1 MIVFVLKISRVAVY
15 ANGKDN
21 FSTLG
26 YAVATAPSRYEVY
39 MYTSY
44 NDGVNDYGPSSI
56 RNDDDQLPL
65 ESWIDTS
72 ISTIS
77 SWTWKISTA
86 VQPKTYEG
94 TFAILWGVPGLD
106 HNRKPALIAKKPVSK
121 YEKLFSRAQRTAKLR
136 SMMPKWFRTSQTKE
150 LTKSEFI
157 ISVAELL
164 LDLKRTVWT
173 DHNIDITS
181 ATVSRPSW
189 ISQWEN
195 DMIDEACLL
204 AGIELLE
211 SPKVRSEIAA
221 TGLSLGGS
229 VIVIDN
235 GPWHRDIS
243 RLEYEPYGG
252 GYVQSALMTMKKYA
266 SDRLKLSLTNYFG
279 DRLNNRL
286 GMGGNQTAGLLYNSI
301 TRIRSAIKFYG
312 KWPADMDF
320 ADRTVV
326 INFGFPEAL
335 NVTGQDILNIEDIYV
350 DDLSA
355 VLKRFTYN
363 DESINSYARRTCKL
377 VLQPSQD
384 LILTSRRNAWNERS
398 VDNTLWGM
406 W

>member
-1 MIVFVLKISRVAVY
+1 MIVLVLKMFRVAVY

-21 FSTLG
+21 FTNLG
-26 YAVATAPSRYEVY
+26 YVVATAPSRYEVY

-44 NDGVNDYGPSSI
+44 NDGVHEYGPSSI
-56 RNDDDQLPL
+56 KNDDDQLSS
-65 ESWIDTS
+65 ESWLDMK

-77 SWTWKISTA
+77 SWTRKISTV
-86 VQPKTYEG
+86 VQPKTFEEISA
-94 TFAILWGVPGLD
+94 TLWGTPRLN
-106 HNRKPALIAKKPVSK
+106 HNRKPALIPTKAVSK
-121 YEKLFSRAQRTAKLR
+121 YEKLFSRARRTAKLR
-136 SMMPKWFRTSQTKE
+136 SMMPKWFRTSPTKN

-157 ISVAELL
+157 ISIAELL

-211 SPKVRSEIAA
+211 PPKVRSEIAA
-221 TGLSLGGS
+221 TGFSLGGS

-235 GPWHRDIS
+235 GPWHMNVM
-243 RLEYEPYGG
+243 RLEYEPYQGR
-252 GYVQSALMTMKKYA
+252 YAQRALMTTKSYA
-266 SDRLKLSLTNYFG
+266 SDRLTHPLTNYFG

-286 GMGGNQTAGLLYNSI
+286 GIGGNQTAGLLYKAV

-312 KWPADMDF
+312 KWPTDMEF

-377 VLQPSQD
+377 VLQSNHRSQTD
-384 LILTSRRNAWNERS
+384 IKKKRLE
-398 VDNTLWGM
+398 
-406 W
+406 